1 MVFKRLVAMGLVVAT
16 ALGLSGCNPESNNA
30 NYVRVLN
37 KAGAATSWCSGA
49 EHVPKDALYLQC
61 GTDTTTW
68 RCETYNFAAGTSGIV
83 AESRCEHPGG
93 SVDIAWFSY
102 PDGDIAVWNRY
113 YSAATTDSP
122 LWDRLM
128 DKDVVIGGQGSVDL

>member
-68 RCETYNFAAGTSGIV
+68 RCETQSERTGRDYGAVATST
-83 AESRCEHPGG
+83 CYHPGG
-93 SVDIAWFSY
+93 SVFISWWSSD
-102 PDGDIAVWNRY
+102 DGDTAVWNR
-113 YSAATTDSP
+113 
-122 LWDRLM
+122 
-128 DKDVVIGGQGSVDL
+128 IIQGQIRAHGEVHL